1 MSDLLNKIKNFFI
14 KGKDSSPNVDT
25 LQSNILSNGIV
36 ESPTVSFQL
45 IFKVYK
51 DKLNSSIVKAKS
63 LRLNLNSM
71 YLDDF
76 NLGISKEK
84 EFVKIDNPCGAD
96 LPQIT
101 GYYFWD
107 KKYVSTGVYFNV
119 ALLNDVDFQSAD
131 PVIEVYDF
139 AEGYFTILPF
149 EYCSTQ
155 VPNPTVYDFLVN
167 IKSATTLLNPIESEE
182 SLDYYLY
189 TADLEGKIY
198 LAPLVEITGDYFTLV
213 QLNKQLNKDPT
224 NTMFTRGELA
234 SINSLLYEYI
244 DNLQLN
250 FDNFQY
256 FINLKN
262 LTIYDCDYT
271 TIPDEICNLP
281 NLQKVYLDNNSIY
294 NLSIFKDKNIS
305 VRANNQEIKK
315 QVSSGTYLP
324 TNYELSLDFLLDGDG
339 NIPNTSNISNEGQR
353 ITGADNKEY
362 ISWTNLSN
370 ESQVTFDFSSSSTLF
385 EFNGTVTVIAT
396 T

>member
-14 KGKDSSPNVDT
+14 KRKDSSHDVDN
-25 LQSNILSNGIV
+25 LQFNILSNGIT

-63 LRLNLNSM
+63 LRLNLSSM
-71 YLDDF
+71 CLDDF

-84 EFVKIDNPCGAD
+84 EFVKIANPCGAD

-107 KKYVSTGVYFNV
+107 KKYVSTGVYFNA

-139 AEGYFTILPF
+139 AEGGFTILPF

-182 SLDYYLY
+182 YVDYYLY

-213 QLNKQLNKDPT
+213 QLNKQLDKDPA
-224 NTMFTRGELA
+224 NTMFSRGELA

-256 FINLKN
+256 FINLN
-262 LTIYDCDYT
+262 DLTIYNCDYT

-305 VRANNQEIKK
+305 VRANNQDVQK

-324 TNYELSLDFLLDGDG
+324 TNYELSLEFLLDGDG

-370 ESQVTFDFSSSSTLF
+370 QSQVTFDFSSSSTLF